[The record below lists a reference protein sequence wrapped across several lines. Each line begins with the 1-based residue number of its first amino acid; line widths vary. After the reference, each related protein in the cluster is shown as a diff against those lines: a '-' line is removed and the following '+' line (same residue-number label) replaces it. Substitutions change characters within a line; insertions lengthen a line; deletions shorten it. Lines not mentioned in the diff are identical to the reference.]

1 MQLSFNAKQK
11 LKLSVTRNK
20 EYLSKYL
27 LEEERVVGAML
38 DSKKLEPEGEGKYKY
53 TVTSFKVFQL
63 DINPVV
69 SIAVENKDGILR
81 MSALES
87 KLDGLGIID
96 DFNLILKA
104 NLEATDL
111 GLEGEALLGVS
122 VSQPP
127 LLRLVP
133 KKILESTGHSVLN
146 GILLGIK
153 SRVQQQLVKD
163 FLDWCELNKIWFFKK
178 LFLWRLVIPFLL
190 INERC
195 SLVP

>member
-1 MQLSFNAKQK
+1 MLLAFDAKQK
-11 LKLSVTRNK
+11 LKLSVKSNK
-20 EYLSKYL
+20 EYLSNYL

-38 DSKKLEPEGEGKYKY
+38 DSRKLVPEGEGKYKY

-69 SIAVENKDGILR
+69 SIGVENKDGVLTMR
-81 MSALES
+81 ALDS

-96 DFNLILKA
+96 DFKLILKA
-104 NLEATDL
+104 NLQATDI

-153 SRVQQQLVKD
+153 ARVQKQLVQD
-163 FLDWCELNKIWFFKK
+163 FLDWCESTMI
-178 LFLWRLVIPFLL
+178 
-190 INERC
+190 
-195 SLVP
+195 

>member
-1 MQLSFNAKQK
+1 MLLAFDAKQK

-38 DSKKLEPEGEGKYKY
+38 DPNKLEPEGEGKYKY
-53 TVTSFKVFQL
+53 TVTSFRVFQL
-63 DINPVV
+63 DVNPVV
-69 SIAVENKDGILR
+69 SIVVENDEGVLK
-81 MSALES
+81 MSALDS
-87 KLDGLGIID
+87 KLDGLGIVE

-104 NLEATDL
+104 NLEATGF

-127 LLRLVP
+127 LLKLLP

-153 SRVQQQLVKD
+153 SRVQQQLIKD
-163 FLDWCELNKIWFFKK
+163 FVNWCELNN
-178 LFLWRLVIPFLL
+178 V
-190 INERC
+190 
-195 SLVP
+195 

>member
-1 MQLSFNAKQK
+1 MLLSFDAKQK
-11 LKLSVTRNK
+11 LKLSVKRNK

-38 DSKKLEPEGEGKYKY
+38 DPKKLEPEAEGRYKY

-63 DINPVV
+63 DIKPVV
-69 SIAVENKDGILR
+69 SIAVENKNGILR

-87 KLDGLGIID
+87 KLDGLGMID

-104 NLEATDL
+104 NLEATDI

-127 LLRLVP
+127 LLKLVP

-146 GILLGIK
+146 TILLGIK
-153 SRVQQQLVKD
+153 SRVQKQLVKD
-163 FLDWCELNKIWFFKK
+163 FFDWCELNKI
-178 LFLWRLVIPFLL
+178 
-190 INERC
+190 
-195 SLVP
+195 

>member
-1 MQLSFNAKQK
+1 MLLAFDAKQK

-20 EYLSKYL
+20 KYLSKYL

-38 DSKKLEPEGEGKYKY
+38 DSRKLLPEGEGKYKY

-63 DINPVV
+63 DIKPVV
-69 SIAVENKDGILR
+69 SIGVENKDGVLK
-81 MSALES
+81 MSALDS
-87 KLDGLGIID
+87 TLDGLGMID
-96 DFNLILKA
+96 DFKLILKA
-104 NLEATDL
+104 NLEATEV

-122 VSQPP
+122 VSQPSI
-127 LLRLVP
+127 LKLVP

-163 FLDWCELNKIWFFKK
+163 FLDWCKSNQI
-178 LFLWRLVIPFLL
+178 
-190 INERC
+190 
-195 SLVP
+195 

>member
-1 MQLSFNAKQK
+1 MLLSFDAKQK

-38 DSKKLEPEGEGKYKY
+38 DSKKLLPEGKGKYKY

-69 SIAVENKDGILR
+69 SIAVENANGILS
-81 MSALES
+81 MSALDS
-87 KLDGLGIID
+87 KLDGLGMID

-104 NLEATDL
+104 NLEATDI

-127 LLRLVP
+127 LLKLIP

-163 FLDWCELNKIWFFKK
+163 FLEWCELNKI
-178 LFLWRLVIPFLL
+178 
-190 INERC
+190 
-195 SLVP
+195 

>member
-1 MQLSFNAKQK
+1 MLLAFDAKQK
-11 LKLSVTRNK
+11 LKLSVTKNK
-20 EYLSKYL
+20 EYLSNYL

-38 DSKKLEPEGEGKYKY
+38 DSKKLVPEGQGKYKY

-69 SIAVENKDGILR
+69 SIGVENNNGVLK
-81 MSALES
+81 MSALDS
-87 KLDGLGIID
+87 TLDGLGIID

-111 GLEGEALLGVS
+111 GLEGEALLGVT

-127 LLRLVP
+127 LLKLVP

-163 FLDWCELNKIWFFKK
+163 FLNWCESNKI
-178 LFLWRLVIPFLL
+178 
-190 INERC
+190 
-195 SLVP
+195 

>member
-1 MQLSFNAKQK
+1 M
-11 LKLSVTRNK
+11 
-20 EYLSKYL
+20 
-27 LEEERVVGAML
+27 EEERVVGAML
-38 DSKKLEPEGEGKYKY
+38 DSKKLVFEGEGRYKD

-69 SIAVENKDGILR
+69 LIAVENKDGILT

-104 NLEATDL
+104 NLEATNV

-127 LLRLVP
+127 LLKLVP
-133 KKILESTGHSVLN
+133 KKILEATGHSVLN

-163 FLDWCELNKIWFFKK
+163 ILNWCELNKIWFF
-178 LFLWRLVIPFLL
+178 
-190 INERC
+190 
-195 SLVP
+195 

>member
-1 MQLSFNAKQK
+1 MLLAFDAKQK
-11 LKLSVTRNK
+11 LKLSVTSNK
-20 EYLSKYL
+20 EYLSNYL

-38 DSKKLEPEGEGKYKY
+38 DSRKLVPEGEGKYKY

-69 SIAVENKDGILR
+69 SIGVENKDGVLT
-81 MSALES
+81 MSALDS
-87 KLDGLGIID
+87 KLDGLGMID
-96 DFNLILKA
+96 DFKLILKA
-104 NLEATDL
+104 NLQATDI

-133 KKILESTGHSVLN
+133 KTILESTGHSVLN

-153 SRVQQQLVKD
+153 ARVQKQLVKD
-163 FLDWCELNKIWFFKK
+163 FLDWCESKQI
-178 LFLWRLVIPFLL
+178 
-190 INERC
+190 
-195 SLVP
+195 

>member
-1 MQLSFNAKQK
+1 MLLSFDAKQK
-11 LKLSVTRNK
+11 LKLSITRNR

-38 DSKKLEPEGEGKYKY
+38 DSKKLVPEGEGRYKY

-69 SIAVENKDGILR
+69 LIGVENKDRILR

-87 KLDGLGIID
+87 TLDGLGIVD

-104 NLEATDL
+104 NLEATDI

-153 SRVQQQLVKD
+153 SRVQKQLVKD
-163 FLDWCELNKIWFFKK
+163 FLDWCETKKI
-178 LFLWRLVIPFLL
+178 
-190 INERC
+190 
-195 SLVP
+195 

>member
-1 MQLSFNAKQK
+1 MLLAFDAKQK

-20 EYLSKYL
+20 KYLSKYL

-38 DSKKLEPEGEGKYKY
+38 DSRKLVPEGEGKYKY

-69 SIAVENKDGILR
+69 SIAVENRDGILK
-81 MSALES
+81 MSAIDS
-87 KLDGLGIID
+87 KLDGLGIVD

-104 NLEATDL
+104 NLQATGV

-127 LLRLVP
+127 LLKLVP

-163 FLDWCELNKIWFFKK
+163 FLNWCELNKF
-178 LFLWRLVIPFLL
+178 
-190 INERC
+190 
-195 SLVP
+195 

>member
-1 MQLSFNAKQK
+1 MLLAFDAKQK
-11 LKLSVTRNK
+11 LNLSVKSKK
-20 EYLSKYL
+20 EYLSNYL

-38 DSKKLEPEGEGKYKY
+38 DSRKLVPEGEGKYKY

-69 SIAVENKDGILR
+69 SIGVENKDGVLT
-81 MSALES
+81 MSALDS
-87 KLDGLGIID
+87 KLDGLGMID
-96 DFNLILKA
+96 DFKLILKA
-104 NLEATDL
+104 NLQATDI

-127 LLRLVP
+127 LLKLVP

-153 SRVQQQLVKD
+153 ARVQKQLVKD
-163 FLDWCELNKIWFFKK
+163 FLDWCESKQI
-178 LFLWRLVIPFLL
+178 
-190 INERC
+190 
-195 SLVP
+195 

>member
-1 MQLSFNAKQK
+1 MLLSFDAKQK

-20 EYLSKYL
+20 EYLSQYL

-38 DSKKLEPEGEGKYKY
+38 DSTKLVPEGEGTYKY

-63 DINPVV
+63 DIKPVV
-69 SIAVENKDGILR
+69 SIGVENKDGILR

-87 KLDGLGIID
+87 TLDGLGIVD

-104 NLEATDL
+104 NLEATSI

-122 VSQPP
+122 VSQPS
-127 LLRLVP
+127 LLKLVP

-153 SRVQQQLVKD
+153 SRVQKQLVND
-163 FLDWCELNKIWFFKK
+163 FLDWCESNKI
-178 LFLWRLVIPFLL
+178 
-190 INERC
+190 
-195 SLVP
+195 

>member
-1 MQLSFNAKQK
+1 MLLSFDAKQK
-11 LKLSVTRNK
+11 LQLSVKRNK
-20 EYLSKYL
+20 EYLSQYL

-38 DSKKLEPEGEGKYKY
+38 DSKKLVSEGVGRYKY

-81 MSALES
+81 MSAIDS
-87 KLDGLGIID
+87 KLDGLGIVD

-104 NLEATDL
+104 NLEATDI

-127 LLRLVP
+127 LLKLVP

-153 SRVQQQLVKD
+153 ARVQQQLVKD
-163 FLDWCELNKIWFFKK
+163 FLNWCDLNKI
-178 LFLWRLVIPFLL
+178 
-190 INERC
+190 
-195 SLVP
+195 

>member
-1 MQLSFNAKQK
+1 MLLAFDAKQK

-38 DSKKLEPEGEGKYKY
+38 DPNKLEPEGEGMYKY

-63 DINPVV
+63 DVKPVV
-69 SIAVENKDGILR
+69 SIAVENNEGVLK
-81 MSALES
+81 MSALDS
-87 KLDGLGIID
+87 KLEGLGIVE
-96 DFNLILKA
+96 DFKLILKA
-104 NLEATDL
+104 NLEATDF

-127 LLRLVP
+127 LLKLFP
-133 KKILESTGHSVLN
+133 KKILESTGHSVLS

-153 SRVQQQLVKD
+153 SRVQQQLIKD
-163 FLDWCELNKIWFFKK
+163 FVNWCELKQI
-178 LFLWRLVIPFLL
+178 
-190 INERC
+190 
-195 SLVP
+195 

>member
-1 MQLSFNAKQK
+1 MLLSFDAKQK
-11 LKLSVTRNK
+11 LKLSVKRNK

-38 DSKKLEPEGEGKYKY
+38 DPKKLEPEGERRYKY

-81 MSALES
+81 MSALDS
-87 KLDGLGIID
+87 TLDGLGIVD

-104 NLEATDL
+104 NLEATDI
-111 GLEGEALLGVS
+111 GLEGEACLGVS

-127 LLRLVP
+127 LLKFVP

-153 SRVQQQLVKD
+153 SRVQKQLVKD
-163 FLDWCELNKIWFFKK
+163 FLDWCELKKI
-178 LFLWRLVIPFLL
+178 
-190 INERC
+190 
-195 SLVP
+195 